1 MSEIKEYLQNYMDGD
16 SDFLLTDSDFANI
29 IEELNEKDRIIEK
42 YNKLQNAFLEVI
54 VAISDEIE
62 MAGKMEVLRAYKR
75 TLDIIKEKLTGNN

>member
-62 MAGKMEVLRAYKR
+62 KAGKMEVLRSYKR
-75 TLDIIKEKLTGNN
+75 TLDIIKEKLTSNN

>member
-54 VAISDEIE
+54 VAISDKIEGTNEIKE
-62 MAGKMEVLRAYKR
+62 LKAYKK
-75 TLDIIKEKLTGNN
+75 TLDIIKDKLTN